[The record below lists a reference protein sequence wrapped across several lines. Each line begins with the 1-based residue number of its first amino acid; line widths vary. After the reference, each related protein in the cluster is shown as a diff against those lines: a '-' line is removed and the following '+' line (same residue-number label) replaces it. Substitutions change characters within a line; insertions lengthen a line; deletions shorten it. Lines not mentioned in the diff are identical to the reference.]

1 MAAIIL
7 HLCLLLALPPL
18 LIGII
23 TRTKSWF
30 AGRKGPPLWQ
40 LYLDLWKLLHKGAVY
55 SRTTTWVFRA
65 GPIVTLAAALT
76 AGLLTPLCAAA
87 SPLGFSGD
95 VILFAYLLGLGR
107 FFTMAA
113 ALDTGSSFEGMGAS
127 REAAFS
133 ALAEPALFLALAIV
147 CIPAGSASFAEAWAS
162 LPWGTWGPAH
172 PALPAA
178 AVALF
183 GVLLAE
189 NSRIPV
195 DDPTTHLELTMI
207 HEVMVLDHGGPDF
220 AFVLYG
226 SAIKLFLF
234 ASLLV
239 HMVLPIPPAGGA
251 LGVAVFVAGAAAVA
265 VLVGIVESVTARI
278 RLLRVPQLL
287 VGASVIA
294 ALGLAVLIYRGTP

>member
-1 MAAIIL
+1 MGATIL
-7 HLCLLLALPPL
+7 HLSLLLALPPL
-18 LIGII
+18 LVGII
-23 TRTKSWF
+23 ARTKAWF
-30 AGRKGPPLWQ
+30 AGRKGAPLWQ
-40 LYLDLWKLLHKGAVY
+40 PYLDLWKLLHKGAVY
-55 SRTTTWVFRA
+55 SRTTTWLFRA
-65 GPIVTLAAALT
+65 GPIVSLAAALA
-76 AGLLTPLCAAA
+76 AGLLTPLGAAS

-127 REAAFS
+127 REAAFAS
-133 ALAEPALFLALAIV
+133 LAEPALFLVLAIV
-147 CIPAGSASFAEAWAS
+147 CVPAGTASFAEAWAS
-162 LPWGTWGPAH
+162 PWQTWGPAH

-207 HEVMVLDHGGPDF
+207 HEVMVLDHGGPDL

-226 SAIKLFLF
+226 SAVKLFLF

-239 HMVLPIPPAGGA
+239 HMVLPVPPAGGA
-251 LGVAVFVAGAAAVA
+251 LGAGVFVAGAAAVA
-265 VLVGIVESVTARI
+265 VLVGIVESVTVRI
-278 RLLRVPQLL
+278 RLLRVPQFL

-294 ALGLAVLIYRGTP
+294 ALGLAVLLYRGTP